1 MILRIVKM
9 QFLPEHVP
17 SFLHLFEE
25 RKDRIRNFE
34 GCKHLELWQDA
45 HDPTIFFT
53 YSHWENEAKLNHY
66 RFSTL
71 FKETWS
77 LTKPLFAAKALAWSV
92 NRKMLVL

>member
-25 RKDRIRNFE
+25 RKERIRRVD
-34 GCKHLELWQDA
+34 GCKHLELWRDA

-66 RFSTL
+66 RFSPL
-71 FKETWS
+71 FKDTWS
-77 LTKPLFAAKALAWSV
+77 KTKSLFAAKAEAWSL
-92 NRKMLVL
+92 NREMLVL